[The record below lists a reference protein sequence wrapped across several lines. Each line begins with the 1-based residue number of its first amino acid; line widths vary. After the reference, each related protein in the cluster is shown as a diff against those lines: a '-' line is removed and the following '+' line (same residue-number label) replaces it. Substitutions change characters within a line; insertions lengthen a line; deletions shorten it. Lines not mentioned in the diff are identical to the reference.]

1 MKWSFRANFALQT
14 GQPTSFPN
22 GQYEYL
28 GINVPSYGLQMKPT
42 STYHHLDIS
51 ATLTPRKNKD
61 RNWKGEWVLVFIIY
75 MKTASINFRQN
86 ADSGN
91 NEAVKPLSSE

>member
-1 MKWSFRANFALQT
+1 MVFEPTLHCK
-14 GQPTSFPN
+14 QPTSFPN

-28 GINVPSYGLQMKPT
+28 GINVPSYGLRNENRLP
-42 STYHHLDIS
+42 TYHHLDIS

-75 MKTASINFRQN
+75 ITGKCSFH
-86 ADSGN
+86 
-91 NEAVKPLSSE
+91 

>member
-1 MKWSFRANFALQT
+1 MRNGLWSQLCTADRTTYKL
-14 GQPTSFPN
+14 PN

-28 GINVPSYGLQMKPT
+28 GINVPSYGLRNENRLP
-42 STYHHLDIS
+42 TYHHLDIS

-75 MKTASINFRQN
+75 ITEKCSFH
-86 ADSGN
+86 
-91 NEAVKPLSSE
+91 